1 MAFSY
6 IPKHQG
12 KHYQF
17 LQFQLEAGERKY
29 NLYQNYFTR
38 YDRRIYNRSLS
49 QELERVSK

>member
-17 LQFQLEAGERKY
+17 LQFQLEAEIKKFWGKEI
-29 NLYQNYFTR
+29 Q
-38 YDRRIYNRSLS
+38 SLS
-49 QELERVSK
+49 ELLYKI